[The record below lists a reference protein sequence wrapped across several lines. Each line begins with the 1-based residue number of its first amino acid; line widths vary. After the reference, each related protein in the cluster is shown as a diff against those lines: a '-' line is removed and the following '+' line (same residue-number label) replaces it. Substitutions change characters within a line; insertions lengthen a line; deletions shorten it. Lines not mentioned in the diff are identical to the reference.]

1 MIWILIVILGVGLDQ
16 WTKYWAVSELAVRGD
31 MAVIDPLIYFRYH
44 VNTGAA
50 WSFLADKSWG
60 IYVLSGVSLI
70 ASIAFLLIL
79 LKLKDARLRFC
90 LSLVLAGS
98 IGNLIDRVW
107 RGGVVDFISFQFGDY
122 FFPIFNVADTLL
134 VIGLILGLIFII
146 FTDSRHAFEE
156 I

>member
-60 IYVLSGVSLI
+60 IYVLVAFSG

-79 LKLKDARLRFC
+79 LKLRYQLRFC